1 MFKRMRILP
10 RFTFANVVAML
21 ALFVALGG
29 TAAAAFVVNSNTD
42 IAPGTV
48 FGSVKPAA
56 ANDNVVDG
64 SLGSKDLADG
74 SVTTTKVANGAI
86 TRAKLAVIPL
96 AGNGRASFDRVTI
109 PVGQSRA
116 LLPFAGLGN
125 LVLDCIA
132 QQDATIAFH
141 NNSGANE
148 TVAQEI
154 NNFPQF
160 NQVANGASSPTGTG
174 FFQGH
179 FDFQVSRGTGNKGQM
194 ATIDMYLSTDATTCS
209 LQAQGVSLTQ

>member
-1 MFKRMRILP
+1 MFKSTRFLP
-10 RFTFANVVAML
+10 RFTFANVVATL

-29 TAAAAFVVNSNTD
+29 TAAAAFVVNSNAE

-48 FGSVKPAA
+48 FGSVKPAT
-56 ANDNVVDG
+56 ANDNVVGG
-64 SLGSKDLADG
+64 SLGSNDLADG

-86 TRAKLAVIPL
+86 TTGKLAVIPL
-96 AGNGRASFDRVTI
+96 AGNGRASFDRTTI

-116 LLPFAGLGN
+116 LLPLSGLGN
-125 LVLDCIA
+125 LVLDCMA

-141 NNSGANE
+141 NNSGGDE

-154 NNFPQF
+154 NNNPQVDL
-160 NQVANGASSPTGTG
+160 VANGASSPTSTG
-174 FFQGH
+174 FFAGH
-179 FDFQVSRGTGNKGQM
+179 FDFQVGRRTGNQGRM
-194 ATIDMYLSTDATTCS
+194 ATIDMYLTTDATTCS

>member
-10 RFTFANVVAML
+10 RFTFANVVAIL

-29 TAAAAFVVNSNTD
+29 TAAAAFVVHSNAD

-56 ANDNVVDG
+56 ANDNIVDG
-64 SLGSKDLADG
+64 SLGNKDLADG

-86 TRAKLAVIPL
+86 TRSKLAILPL
-96 AGNGRASFDRVTI
+96 IGNGRASFDRVTI

-116 LLPFAGLGN
+116 LLPVGGLGS
-125 LVLDCIA
+125 LVLDCMA
-132 QQDATIAFH
+132 QRDATIAFH
-141 NNSGANE
+141 NNSGGDE

-154 NNFPQF
+154 NNFPGVD
-160 NQVANGASSPTGTG
+160 QVANGASSPTGTG
-174 FFQGH
+174 FFSGH
-179 FDFQVSRGTGNKGQM
+179 FNFQVSRGTGGKGQM
-194 ATIDMYLSTDATTCS
+194 ATIDMYLTTDATTCS

>member
-1 MFKRMRILP
+1 MFKRTRILP
-10 RFTFANVVAML
+10 RFTFANVLAML

-29 TAAAAFVVNSNTD
+29 TAAAAVVVNSNAQ

-56 ANDNVVDG
+56 ANDNVVAG

-74 SVTTTKVANGAI
+74 SVTSTKVANGAI
-86 TRAKLAVIPL
+86 TSGKLAVIPL
-96 AGNGRASFDRVTI
+96 TGNGRASFDRVTI

-116 LLPFAGLGN
+116 LLPLGGLGN
-125 LVLDCIA
+125 LVLDCMA

-141 NNSGANE
+141 NNSGGDE

-154 NNFPQF
+154 NNFPGV

-174 FFQGH
+174 FFSGH
-179 FDFQVSRGTGNKGQM
+179 FNFQVGRGAGNKGRM
-194 ATIDMYLSTDATTCS
+194 ATIDMYLTTDATTCS
-209 LQAQGVSLTQ
+209 LQAQGVSLAQ